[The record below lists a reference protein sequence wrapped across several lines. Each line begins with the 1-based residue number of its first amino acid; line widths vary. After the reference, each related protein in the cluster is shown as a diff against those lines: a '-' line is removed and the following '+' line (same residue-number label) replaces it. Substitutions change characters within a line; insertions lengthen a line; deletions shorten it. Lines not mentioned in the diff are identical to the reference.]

1 MTVGRS
7 TPPLTIAQVS
17 AGYRARRVLHDLTL
31 PPVTA
36 GRVTALVGP
45 NGAGKSTLLRV
56 LAGLLPARGSVRL
69 GEKELVGA
77 SIDAHAAHVSFMPQL
92 QTQRIGLTVLES
104 VIAALEA
111 TPLRERPLS
120 ASGRRHRAAAVL
132 ERVGISDLALEPI
145 GHLSGGQR
153 QLASLAQAIVREP
166 DVLLLD
172 EPTSALDL
180 GHQSNVMQLVHALA
194 VEGRIVIGVVHDL
207 ALAARWAGHVVV
219 LHHGRLDVAGPPS
232 EAITPAMLAR
242 VYGVAA
248 RVEPCSRGT
257 LQVIVD
263 GQITDAAS

>member
-1 MTVGRS
+1 QRRVWRARHVAGFGREQDDRAGCRDSHRTGNRAHRRAVLRLAHHRTTGMTVGRS

-31 PPVTA
+31 PPITA

-111 TPLRERPLS
+111 TPLRERPLG

-132 ERVGISDLALEPI
+132 ERVGIGDLALEPI

-166 DVLLLD
+166 DVLLL
-172 EPTSALDL
+172 
-180 GHQSNVMQLVHALA
+180 
-194 VEGRIVIGVVHDL
+194 
-207 ALAARWAGHVVV
+207 
-219 LHHGRLDVAGPPS
+219 
-232 EAITPAMLAR
+232 
-242 VYGVAA
+242 
-248 RVEPCSRGT
+248 
-257 LQVIVD
+257 
-263 GQITDAAS
+263 